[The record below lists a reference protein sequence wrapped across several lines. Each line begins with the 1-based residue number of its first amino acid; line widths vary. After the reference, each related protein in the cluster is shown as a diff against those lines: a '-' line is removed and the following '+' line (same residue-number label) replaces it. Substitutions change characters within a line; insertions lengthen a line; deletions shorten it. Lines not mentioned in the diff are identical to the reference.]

1 MTRTQRGS
9 SHRAI
14 GLPLGA
20 LLQALGLALSLTPH
34 GGALVRHSRTRAA
47 PLQSQRQL
55 YDTTSMG
62 TGDGA
67 DILPAAAMD
76 NPVLG
81 RVARAAMNAVTNP
94 HLDGEGVGSTWV
106 PEYLREEFR
115 ASVRGLRFDHAPGD
129 GRFEAL
135 YAAAGR
141 DAEKT
146 FGLQGGARLA
156 RICGGRHWD
165 LLVYLFPAGASNPW
179 PAAIAQQSEG
189 TIQLLKPLIG
199 VWEHAIDKREG
210 KVRGRVQV
218 RQISAGA
225 GGDLGGAVKLHG
237 GPVREFSGA
246 NGGACALFEVMLKRP
261 NNNNPPPSIP
271 LLELTPELASAF
283 YDDGGAAGAEP
294 QRDQFSGTAPDPIG
308 APGGLWEPQYDEET
322 GDYFYV
328 NSATGETSWE
338 PPAAAGAPRDQYAS
352 SAPAPIGGPDGLWEP
367 QYDDETGDY
376 FYVNSATG
384 EASWEPPATAAPQQ
398 RDQYASN
405 APAPIGA
412 ADGSTWE
419 PQYDAETGDYFYV
432 NSATGEA
439 SWADALV

>member
-1 MTRTQRGS
+1 M
-9 SHRAI
+9 
-14 GLPLGA
+14 GLPLVA

-76 NPVLG
+76 NPVLA
-81 RVARAAMNAVTNP
+81 RVVRAANAAVTNP
-94 HLDGEGVGSTWV
+94 NLRGTEVGSRWV

-141 DAEKT
+141 DAET
-146 FGLQGGARLA
+146 PLGLQGGARLA

-165 LLVYLFPAGASNPW
+165 LLVYLFPASASTPG
-179 PAAIAQQSEG
+179 PAAITQQPDG

-218 RQISAGA
+218 RRRRPVVVVVVSTHEVDLSMQPRRRTTGCLLTKEAVGRPRGLSQR
-225 GGDLGGAVKLHG
+225 GDQQQKMIAN
-237 GPVREFSGA
+237 PV
-246 NGGACALFEVMLKRP
+246 
-261 NNNNPPPSIP
+261 
-271 LLELTPELASAF
+271 
-283 YDDGGAAGAEP
+283 
-294 QRDQFSGTAPDPIG
+294 
-308 APGGLWEPQYDEET
+308 
-322 GDYFYV
+322 
-328 NSATGETSWE
+328 
-338 PPAAAGAPRDQYAS
+338 
-352 SAPAPIGGPDGLWEP
+352 
-367 QYDDETGDY
+367 
-376 FYVNSATG
+376 
-384 EASWEPPATAAPQQ
+384 
-398 RDQYASN
+398 
-405 APAPIGA
+405 
-412 ADGSTWE
+412 
-419 PQYDAETGDYFYV
+419 
-432 NSATGEA
+432 
-439 SWADALV
+439 